1 VVPARQPEATWRR
14 LADHLNFLYGAEGAG
29 PLLDSLERRLRVH
42 SLRPPSTAGPL
53 GAGDAVLITYA
64 DQLRGLDAVPLQVLR
79 QFLAA
84 RVTGLISG
92 IHLLPFYPSSS
103 DDGFSVIDYR
113 QVDPAFGSWQQVHAL
128 AEDFRLMVDAVIN
141 HVSARSEWF
150 QAFQRGDNPYADFFL
165 TMDPRTD
172 LSRVIR
178 PRDLPL
184 LTEVDTSGG
193 PRHLWTTFSADQ
205 FDLNFANPQV
215 LLEIL
220 DLLLFYVGQ
229 GAQFIRLDA
238 IAFLWKQARTT
249 CLHLPQ
255 THEVV
260 RLMRTLL
267 EIAAPWVML
276 ITETNV
282 PHAENLSYFG
292 DGSNEAH
299 LVYQFAL
306 PPLVLHCLTA
316 GEASRLTRW
325 AAELRLPGERVT
337 FFNFLASH
345 DGIGLRPVSGILEE
359 AELQRLLEL
368 AEARGGGISYRR
380 GPDGAASPYELNIN
394 YLDALSPPGEM
405 ETDPSRAVARFLLA
419 QAIMLSLQGLPG
431 IYFHSLV
438 GSRGDREGAEGSGR
452 LRSIN
457 RQKLDR
463 GALEAELAD
472 RRSLRGRI
480 FRGFTHLLKVRRS
493 HPGFSPEAGQQVLDL
508 GPGVFG
514 LLRQDPRSSRRVLC
528 VHEVAGRAAA
538 WSLQATVG
546 DVSRGFDLLRRGQV
560 ELDGVHLAPYQ
571 ARWIDLDPD
580 GPA

>member
-29 PLLDSLERRLRVH
+29 PLLDSLERRLLAH
-42 SLRPPSTAGPL
+42 SLRPPPTAGPL

-64 DQLRGLDAVPLQVLR
+64 DQLRGPDAVPLQVLR

-150 QAFQRGDNPYADFFL
+150 QAFQRGDNPYANFFL
-165 TMDPRTD
+165 TMDPLTD

-215 LLEIL
+215 LLEVL

-238 IAFLWKQARTT
+238 IAFLWKQVGST

-292 DGSNEAH
+292 DGSDEAH
-299 LVYQFAL
+299 QVYQFAL
-306 PPLVLHCLTA
+306 PPLVLHTLTT
-316 GEASRLTRW
+316 GSSYRLTRW

-359 AELQRLLEL
+359 AELQKLIGL
-368 AEARGGGISYRR
+368 AEARGGGTSYRR
-380 GPDGAASPYELNIN
+380 GLDDAASPYELNIN
-394 YLDALSPPGEM
+394 YLDALSPTGEL
-405 ETDPSRAVARFLLA
+405 EADPSRSAARFLLA

-438 GSRGDREGAEGSGR
+438 GSRGDRQGAERSGR

-457 RQKLDR
+457 RQKLDA
-463 GALEAELAD
+463 GDLSAGLAD
-472 RRSLRGRI
+472 PRSLRSLI
-480 FRGFTHLLKVRRS
+480 FRGYAHLLKARRS
-493 HPGFSPEAGQQVLDL
+493 HPGFSPGAGQQVLDL

-514 LLRQDPRSSRRVLC
+514 LLRHDPGSGRRVLC
-528 VHEVAGRAAA
+528 VHEVAGQAGA
-538 WSLQATVG
+538 WSLQAIAG
-546 DVSRGFDLLRRGQV
+546 RGFDLLRRGQV

>member
-1 VVPARQPEATWRR
+1 
-14 LADHLNFLYGAEGAG
+14 
-29 PLLDSLERRLRVH
+29 
-42 SLRPPSTAGPL
+42 
-53 GAGDAVLITYA
+53 VLITYA
-64 DQLRGLDAVPLQVLR
+64 DQLRGPDAVPLQVLR
-79 QFLAA
+79 QFLA

-150 QAFQRGDNPYADFFL
+150 QAFQRGDNPYANFFL
-165 TMDPRTD
+165 TMDPLTD

-238 IAFLWKQARTT
+238 IAFLWKQVGST

-260 RLMRTLL
+260 RLMRTPL

-276 ITETNV
+276 ITGDQRPARREPV
-282 PHAENLSYFG
+282 LLRRRQRRSAPGLSVRPAAAG
-292 DGSNEAH
+292 AAHPDHGSS
-299 LVYQFAL
+299 Y
-306 PPLVLHCLTA
+306 
-316 GEASRLTRW
+316 RLTR

-359 AELQRLLEL
+359 AELQKLIGL
-368 AEARGGGISYRR
+368 A
-380 GPDGAASPYELNIN
+380 
-394 YLDALSPPGEM
+394 
-405 ETDPSRAVARFLLA
+405 
-419 QAIMLSLQGLPG
+419 
-431 IYFHSLV
+431 
-438 GSRGDREGAEGSGR
+438 
-452 LRSIN
+452 
-457 RQKLDR
+457 
-463 GALEAELAD
+463 
-472 RRSLRGRI
+472 
-480 FRGFTHLLKVRRS
+480 
-493 HPGFSPEAGQQVLDL
+493 
-508 GPGVFG
+508 
-514 LLRQDPRSSRRVLC
+514 
-528 VHEVAGRAAA
+528 
-538 WSLQATVG
+538 
-546 DVSRGFDLLRRGQV
+546 
-560 ELDGVHLAPYQ
+560 
-571 ARWIDLDPD
+571 
-580 GPA
+580 